1 MQMRKAALPN
11 NTMYGEEVQDCLVPQ
26 TLQNSPYRSAESED
40 MPAVSSTQS
49 VCRME
54 DNMKRRAMA
63 ALLAMTMA
71 ATMFAGCGSTAADS
85 QTADAQGSAGAATE
99 TAKTEKDGG
108 SAAGEG
114 ITLTVWAPFTGS
126 DGDVLREIIDN
137 YNETNTDNITVQID
151 IMDNDTLQTKFAT
164 AVSTGTGPSFVLV
177 GIEYLHQYE
186 ENGLIEDISDF
197 WDTMGIDKSNF
208 YENVL
213 AKSYIDDALYGVP
226 MQYNVQYLYYNK
238 DLFTE
243 AGLDPENPP
252 TTLDELHEAAIACTD
267 PSKNQYGLGL
277 PTDYGYYCE
286 YLWANGGD
294 VINEDATENLLNSE
308 ENIATLEW
316 IQKLATEDGV
326 SPEGLTAADADTMF
340 QSGQLAMYTSGPWNI
355 NGLTQLGLNYGIT
368 AIPGGSDGAYSPE
381 GGCSYMLTKGADEQT
396 KEAVYKFMAY
406 WLSDDVLK
414 EWSNRNGFPVWSYSV
429 LEDADIQ
436 NNEILS
442 AVSKASEIGRDW
454 HLGLECGSMI
464 DNDVMKPMMEKILS
478 GADVTQSVQEASDA
492 LDAVISD

>member
-1 MQMRKAALPN
+1 MRLLPRIQPPQEGHDLCSRAAAA
-11 NTMYGEEVQDCLVPQ
+11 G
-26 TLQNSPYRSAESED
+26 AEGGARC
-40 MPAVSSTQS
+40 AVGDA
-49 VCRME
+49 VVRGPLHRFGVVGVGGHVAE
-54 DNMKRRAMA
+54 GRRAVCGRLGRPEQEGH
-63 ALLAMTMA
+63 AL
-71 ATMFAGCGSTAADS
+71 G
-85 QTADAQGSAGAATE
+85 
-99 TAKTEKDGG
+99 
-108 SAAGEG
+108 
-114 ITLTVWAPFTGS
+114 
-126 DGDVLREIIDN
+126 
-137 YNETNTDNITVQID
+137 
-151 IMDNDTLQTKFAT
+151 
-164 AVSTGTGPSFVLV
+164 
-177 GIEYLHQYE
+177 
-186 ENGLIEDISDF
+186 
-197 WDTMGIDKSNF
+197 
-208 YENVL
+208 
-213 AKSYIDDALYGVP
+213 
-226 MQYNVQYLYYNK
+226 
-238 DLFTE
+238 
-243 AGLDPENPP
+243 DPENPP
-252 TTLDELHEAAIACTD
+252 TTLDELREAAIACTD

-294 VINEDATENLLNSE
+294 VINEDATQNLLNSE

-429 LEDADIQ
+429 LENADIQ

>member
-1 MQMRKAALPN
+1 MEDTLRVQIHCPCKS
-11 NTMYGEEVQDCLVPQ
+11 EVA
-26 TLQNSPYRSAESED
+26 SAV
-40 MPAVSSTQS
+40 ASTQS

-54 DNMKRRAMA
+54 DNMKRRAMVG
-63 ALLAMTMA
+63 LLAMTMA

-85 QTADAQGSAGAATE
+85 QTADAQGSAGTATE
-99 TAKTEKDGG
+99 AAKTEKDSG

-126 DGDVLREIIDN
+126 DGDVLREIIDS
-137 YNETNTDNITVQID
+137 YNETNMDNITVQID

-252 TTLDELHEAAIACTD
+252 TTLDELREAAIACTD

-294 VINEDATENLLNSE
+294 VINEDATQNLLNSE

>member
-1 MQMRKAALPN
+1 
-11 NTMYGEEVQDCLVPQ
+11 
-26 TLQNSPYRSAESED
+26 
-40 MPAVSSTQS
+40 
-49 VCRME
+49 
-54 DNMKRRAMA
+54 MA

-99 TAKTEKDGG
+99 TAKAEKDGG
-108 SAAGEG
+108 SDAGEG

-151 IMDNDTLQTKFAT
+151 IMDNDTLQTKFET

-197 WDTMGIDKSNF
+197 WDTMGIDESNF

-252 TTLDELHEAAIACTD
+252 TTLDELREAAIACTD

-294 VINEDATENLLNSE
+294 VINEDATQNLLNSE

-406 WLSDDVLK
+406 
-414 EWSNRNGFPVWSYSV
+414 
-429 LEDADIQ
+429 
-436 NNEILS
+436 
-442 AVSKASEIGRDW
+442 
-454 HLGLECGSMI
+454 
-464 DNDVMKPMMEKILS
+464 
-478 GADVTQSVQEASDA
+478 
-492 LDAVISD
+492 

>member
-1 MQMRKAALPN
+1 M
-11 NTMYGEEVQDCLVPQ
+11 
-26 TLQNSPYRSAESED
+26 
-40 MPAVSSTQS
+40 
-49 VCRME
+49 
-54 DNMKRRAMA
+54 
-63 ALLAMTMA
+63 
-71 ATMFAGCGSTAADS
+71 
-85 QTADAQGSAGAATE
+85 
-99 TAKTEKDGG
+99 
-108 SAAGEG
+108 
-114 ITLTVWAPFTGS
+114 
-126 DGDVLREIIDN
+126 
-137 YNETNTDNITVQID
+137 
-151 IMDNDTLQTKFAT
+151 
-164 AVSTGTGPSFVLV
+164 LV

-252 TTLDELHEAAIACTD
+252 TTLDELREAAIACTD
-267 PSKNQYGLGL
+267 PSKNQ
-277 PTDYGYYCE
+277 YGYYCE

-294 VINEDATENLLNSE
+294 VINEDATQNLLNSE

-368 AIPGGSDGAYSPE
+368 RKRRRVLPGGRMLLHADE
-381 GGCSYMLTKGADEQT
+381 GGRRTDQRG
-396 KEAVYKFMAY
+396 
-406 WLSDDVLK
+406 
-414 EWSNRNGFPVWSYSV
+414 SV
-429 LEDADIQ
+429 
-436 NNEILS
+436 
-442 AVSKASEIGRDW
+442 
-454 HLGLECGSMI
+454 
-464 DNDVMKPMMEKILS
+464 
-478 GADVTQSVQEASDA
+478 
-492 LDAVISD
+492 

>member
-1 MQMRKAALPN
+1 MEDTLRVQIHCPCKS
-11 NTMYGEEVQDCLVPQ
+11 EVASVV
-26 TLQNSPYRSAESED
+26 A
-40 MPAVSSTQS
+40 STQS

-54 DNMKRRAMA
+54 DNMKKRAMA
-63 ALLAMTMA
+63 GLLAMTMA

-85 QTADAQGSAGAATE
+85 QTADAQGSAGTATE
-99 TAKTEKDGG
+99 AAKTEKDSG

-252 TTLDELHEAAIACTD
+252 TTLDELREAAIACTD

-294 VINEDATENLLNSE
+294 VINEDATQNLLNSE

-355 NGLTQLGLNYGIT
+355 NWLTQLGLNYGIT
-368 AIPGGSDGAYSPE
+368 AIPG
-381 GGCSYMLTKGADEQT
+381 
-396 KEAVYKFMAY
+396 
-406 WLSDDVLK
+406 
-414 EWSNRNGFPVWSYSV
+414 
-429 LEDADIQ
+429 
-436 NNEILS
+436 
-442 AVSKASEIGRDW
+442 
-454 HLGLECGSMI
+454 
-464 DNDVMKPMMEKILS
+464 
-478 GADVTQSVQEASDA
+478 
-492 LDAVISD
+492 

>member
-1 MQMRKAALPN
+1 MEDTLRVQIHCPCKS
-11 NTMYGEEVQDCLVPQ
+11 EVASVV
-26 TLQNSPYRSAESED
+26 A
-40 MPAVSSTQS
+40 STQS

-54 DNMKRRAMA
+54 DNMKKRAMA
-63 ALLAMTMA
+63 GLLAMTMA

-85 QTADAQGSAGAATE
+85 QTADAQGSAGTATE
-99 TAKTEKDGG
+99 AAKTEKDSG

-252 TTLDELHEAAIACTD
+252 TTLDELREAPIR
-267 PSKNQYGLGL
+267 LR
-277 PTDYGYYCE
+277 
-286 YLWANGGD
+286 
-294 VINEDATENLLNSE
+294 
-308 ENIATLEW
+308 
-316 IQKLATEDGV
+316 
-326 SPEGLTAADADTMF
+326 
-340 QSGQLAMYTSGPWNI
+340 TSMDWDFRPI
-355 NGLTQLGLNYGIT
+355 TVIT
-368 AIPGGSDGAYSPE
+368 AST
-381 GGCSYMLTKGADEQT
+381 C
-396 KEAVYKFMAY
+396 
-406 WLSDDVLK
+406 
-414 EWSNRNGFPVWSYSV
+414 
-429 LEDADIQ
+429 
-436 NNEILS
+436 
-442 AVSKASEIGRDW
+442 GRTA
-454 HLGLECGSMI
+454 EMSSMR
-464 DNDVMKPMMEKILS
+464 MRHR
-478 GADVTQSVQEASDA
+478 TF
-492 LDAVISD
+492 